1 MPHKL
6 GYDYFG
12 ELFMNNCFEKRRHHR
27 LSAALQL
34 FYGRG
39 QQNND
44 KEMKKGLTEN
54 ISISGLYFI
63 CLECQEL
70 DLARNQVISLTI
82 KVPSQ
87 ITDISWSNLL
97 KADAQI
103 LRVDPLPGRP
113 QARGVALKFIDDLH
127 FVKS

>member
-1 MPHKL
+1 MPHQL
-6 GYDYFG
+6 GYDYSG
-12 ELFMNNCFEKRRHHR
+12 ELVMNNCFEKRRHHR

-44 KEMKKGLTEN
+44 QEMKKGLTEN

-63 CLECQEL
+63 CLDCQEL
-70 DLARNQVISLTI
+70 DFACNKVISLII

-87 ITDISWSNLL
+87 NTERSWSNLL

-103 LRVDPLPGRP
+103 MRIDPLPDRP
-113 QARGVALKFIDDLH
+113 QARGVALKFIDELH